1 MQLHVW
7 VREKR
12 QHTVAGFPQGAHFKG
27 NFFQKQAKETIVWWK
42 IPLIYSSWDKSQ
54 SKQHL
59 SKIAH
64 VCYSTEERRKQP
76 WNFILKKSLHLKN
89 HAKSKMDVWI
99 SQWNHIGWT
108 DVKMLSWAFVCFST
122 FLSISSGMV
131 TRLTPRLGPGF
142 LDSHSPIKALDLGLT
157 VGLTSWR
164 PEPGRSGPERAGFG
178 WNGSGWWVG
187 GFYMLSHK

>member
-1 MQLHVW
+1 MENSTHLFQLGQKPEQTASQQNCT
-7 VREKR
+7 RLL
-12 QHTVAGFPQGAHFKG
+12 QHRRAQKTTLKFYFK
-27 NFFQKQAKETIVWWK
+27 KMT
-42 IPLIYSSWDKSQ
+42 PS
-54 SKQHL
+54 
-59 SKIAH
+59 
-64 VCYSTEERRKQP
+64 EE
-76 WNFILKKSLHLKN
+76 SC
-89 HAKSKMDVWI
+89 KSKMDVWI
-99 SQWNHIGWT
+99 SQWNRIGWT